1 MFAAGSPD
9 PTCGTYLHNDGLKSG
24 LGGSGRDGDEGGGS
38 LHCVFLKSN
47 KQESVGDRNRAT
59 DEELA
64 GRKLFNAVVDEL
76 EC

>member
-1 MFAAGSPD
+1 M
-9 PTCGTYLHNDGLKSG
+9 CGTYLHNDGLKSG
-24 LGGSGRDGDEGGGS
+24 LGGSGRDGDEGDGS
-38 LHCVFLKSN
+38 LHCDFLKSN
-47 KQESVGDRNRAT
+47 GREESVGDRNRAT